1 LRGDAAAIPFA
12 GRRTGKTKVAECF
25 RIISET
31 TGVLAWDPR
40 HYVASG
46 DRVAVFGSMDVRAK
60 VTGQKVAGTDWA
72 LDFTARSGRVTG
84 WQVYVDT
91 AAMEK
96 AYRTAAK
103 ASG

>member
-1 LRGDAAAIPFA
+1 
-12 GRRTGKTKVAECF
+12 
-25 RIISET
+25 
-31 TGVLAWDPR
+31 
-40 HYVASG
+40 
-46 DRVAVFGSMDVRAK
+46 MDVRAK
-60 VTGQKVAGTDWA
+60 VTGQTITGTDWA
-72 LDFTARSGRVTG
+72 LDFTAGSGRVTG